1 MKNALEISLSQIF
14 QYGGIRLH
22 NWMAASTNPEIQK
35 FQKKK
40 KALLSQNNI
49 SHRNIR
55 RGENICC
62 ETCVNEI

>member
-22 NWMAASTNPEIQK
+22 NWMAASTNPEIRK
-35 FQKKK
+35 FQKK

-55 RGENICC
+55 RGGEHML
-62 ETCVNEI
+62 